1 VTLELKTFFC
11 DSPFHFFGPQ
21 SVLIGTFSLD
31 IVLYFKV
38 YEIKSVL
45 SVGLLMGFNIF
56 IF

>member
-1 VTLELKTFFC
+1 VTLEFKTFFC